1 MSDGTRESTGAAT
14 TVVDQW
20 QARIM
25 QPTFILTYL
34 AVVFGALIALA
45 FFVFDSIA
53 GVTSL
58 VVAALGAIVALLP
71 NILSRIEYRLCEE
84 GVEKRRVRQQDPAPF
99 KELFRFSELDYIVP
113 MKHGFK
119 YYKKMDP
126 APPLREFVNR
136 HFSDEYSGEVHLEKE
151 DRGRILA
158 HLAKRDIATKSD
170 R

>member
-1 MSDGTRESTGAAT
+1 MPDATRKSPGAAT
-14 TVVDQW
+14 TFVDQW

-25 QPTFILTYL
+25 QPTFVLGYL
-34 AVVFGALIALA
+34 AVVFGTLIALA

-58 VVAALGAIVALLP
+58 VVAALGAVVALLP
-71 NILSRIEYRLCEE
+71 SILTRVEYRLSEE

-99 KELFRFSELDYIVP
+99 KEIFRFPELDYIVP
-113 MKHGFK
+113 IRHGFK

-126 APPLREFVNR
+126 APPLREFLNR
-136 HFSDEYSGEVHLEKE
+136 HFSDEYSGEVHLEQE
-151 DRGRILA
+151 DRSRILA
-158 HLAKRDIATKSD
+158 HLAERDVRTKGD

>member
-1 MSDGTRESTGAAT
+1 MPDATRKSPGAAT
-14 TVVDQW
+14 PVADQW

-25 QPTFILTYL
+25 QPTFVLSYL
-34 AVVFGALIALA
+34 AVVFGSLIAIA

-58 VVAALGAIVALLP
+58 VVAALGAVVALLP
-71 NILSRIEYRLCEE
+71 SILTRIEYRLSEE

-99 KELFRFSELDYIVP
+99 KEIFRFPELDYIVP
-113 MKHGFK
+113 IRNGFK
-119 YYKKMDP
+119 FCKKMDP
-126 APPLREFVNR
+126 APPLREFLNR

-151 DRGRILA
+151 DRSRILA
-158 HLAKRDIATKSD
+158 HLAERDVATKGD

>member
-1 MSDGTRESTGAAT
+1 MPDTKRESPGTAT
-14 TVVDQW
+14 RVQDQW

-25 QPTFILTYL
+25 QPTFVLVYL

-45 FFVFDSIA
+45 FFVFGSIA

-71 NILSRIEYRLCEE
+71 NILTRIEYRLSEE
-84 GVEKRRVRQQDPAPF
+84 GIEKRRVRQQDPAPF
-99 KELFRFSELDYIVP
+99 TELFRFPELDYIVP
-113 MKHGFK
+113 MRHGFK

-126 APPLREFVNR
+126 APPIREFLNR
-136 HFSDEYSGEVHLEKE
+136 HFSDKYSGEVHLEKE
-151 DRGRILA
+151 DRSRILA
-158 HLAKRDIATKSD
+158 HLAERNVATKGD